1 MFGLRNL
8 LIRHSRFCAGVMV
21 VHSAGYPSCVGCVVM
36 IVISILKRA
45 SNPQAEVGIS
55 ENHGLQFLA
64 ACSRPGK
71 ARRRWGSG
79 ATGSTA
85 THAPSPR
92 LCCTLYCQPNFFEDA
107 ILCGIK
113 WAKLGNLCVTS
124 YFGVRAKMCDLF
136 PGRATAPA
144 SNRSCGKALRQ
155 GALNVIVT
163 GRGEAPVSRSSLIPR
178 WLLCSPLTTAV
189 PDHWIL

>member
-1 MFGLRNL
+1 
-8 LIRHSRFCAGVMV
+8 
-21 VHSAGYPSCVGCVVM
+21 M

-45 SNPQAEVGIS
+45 SNPQAEVGIAK
-55 ENHGLQFLA
+55 NHGLQFLA

-71 ARRRWGSG
+71 ARSRWGSG

-92 LCCTLYCQPNFFEDA
+92 LCCTLYYKPNCFEEA

-113 WAKLGNLCVTS
+113 WANLGNLCVTS

-136 PGRATAPA
+136 PGRARALA
-144 SNRSCGKALRQ
+144 SKAIPRKSSPSRGRERHRDRPWGGSCFPLQ
-155 GALNVIVT
+155 PDPSM
-163 GRGEAPVSRSSLIPR
+163 APVLAANDGRAGSLDSLSPAKRPGHCRNGTSSSFSSNPAEVCPR
-178 WLLCSPLTTAV
+178 TGFR
-189 PDHWIL
+189 